1 MEETCRTPKGK
12 AETQEKLYTWY
23 PAALDTFG
31 TSTSKRNP
39 RYIYWGLKI
48 MSNEDLRQNYKRY
61 ADEKIR
67 SLGLAVP
74 DEFANRRFL

>member
-1 MEETCRTPKGK
+1 
-12 AETQEKLYTWY
+12 
-23 PAALDTFG
+23 
-31 TSTSKRNP
+31 
-39 RYIYWGLKI
+39 
-48 MSNEDLRQNYKRY
+48 MSNEELRQIYKKY